1 MKEIKPELETFAR
14 IKVVGV
20 GGSGGNA
27 ISRMIE
33 ANLKGIDFIAV
44 NADAQDLH
52 HCKVSEKI
60 HIGKNLT
67 RGLGAGMNPDIGRQA
82 AEENKDEI
90 QDALK
95 NADMVF
101 VTCGLG
107 GGTGTGAA
115 PIIAE
120 VAKDTGALTVAVVT
134 RPFAFEGMQR
144 RKIADA
150 GLEALRSNV
159 DTIITIPNDKILQ
172 VIDKNT
178 PLLDSFKIV
187 DDVLRQGVQGISD
200 LITIPGI
207 VNVDF
212 ADVKAIMQNTGPAL
226 MGIGRASGE
235 NRAVEAAK
243 QAINSPLLELSIHG
257 ARGVL
262 FNISGGSDLT
272 MMEVND
278 AAQIITE
285 SADPDAK
292 VIFGAITDEE
302 LKKGEIKITV
312 IATGFH
318 PSVSR
323 ERTFEKTSRVPTVSS
338 EPIMV
343 AKEIVREIPEMKVEP
358 VEDKFKPKTSP
369 VPNFS
374 KKNLSSSIADVFKK
388 DLREKIK
395 EREKEKEPEK
405 DTQENVG
412 YEESFDK
419 KEPERVERTEN
430 RNFNM
435 NRDEQRRE
443 ERGPQVAASF
453 DRSSSIRQSQTERIF
468 SGSERRERREEGGS
482 SRPFTSNISNIKY
495 NDEYDIPAFLR
506 KKMDKNKR
514 ESD

>member
-20 GGSGGNA
+20 GGSGNHA
-27 ISRMIE
+27 ISRMVE

-52 HCKVSEKI
+52 HCKVVEKI

-82 AEENKDEI
+82 AEENREEI

-115 PIIAE
+115 PIIAQA
-120 VAKDTGALTVAVVT
+120 AKEAGALTVAVVT
-134 RPFAFEGMQR
+134 KPFAFEGMQR
-144 RKIADA
+144 KKIAEA
-150 GLEALRSNV
+150 GLAALRANV

-172 VIDKNT
+172 VIDKKT
-178 PLLDSFKIV
+178 PLLDSFRIV

-235 NRAVEAAK
+235 NRAVDAAK

-262 FNISGGSDLT
+262 FNISGGPDLT

-285 SADPDAK
+285 STDPEAK
-292 VIFGAITDEE
+292 VIFGAITNED

-312 IATGFH
+312 IATGFQA
-318 PSVSR
+318 PESSR
-323 ERTFEKTSRVPTVSS
+323 EKEFEKILDNADKMGAFEVRETSASS
-338 EPIMV
+338 REDIFRPKEPIV
-343 AKEIVREIPEMKVEP
+343 A
-358 VEDKFKPKTSP
+358 PKAEAPS
-369 VPNFS
+369 FS
-374 KKNLSSSIADVFKK
+374 KKNLSSSIADVFRKESK
-388 DLREKIK
+388 D
-395 EREKEKEPEK
+395 KEKEEK
-405 DTQENVG
+405 EEEIGKIEEVKVTEEEITKQEEKPASIEFFAGGSVKR
-412 YEESFDK
+412 ESPTAPYFER
-419 KEPERVERTEN
+419 KEPEVR
-430 RNFNM
+430 
-435 NRDEQRRE
+435 RDY
-443 ERGPQVAASF
+443 
-453 DRSSSIRQSQTERIF
+453 QTQAPAPKPL
-468 SGSERRERREEGGS
+468 SNPAPNPSVSRREEGTQKPFS
-482 SRPFTSNISNIKY
+482 SKIGNIKY

-506 KKMDKNKR
+506 KKMDKNKN
-514 ESD
+514 ESN

>member
-1 MKEIKPELETFAR
+1 MKEVKPELETFAR

-20 GGSGGNA
+20 GGSGNHA
-27 ISRMIE
+27 ISRMVE
-33 ANLKGIDFIAV
+33 ANLRGIDFIAI

-52 HCKVSEKI
+52 HCKVQEKI

-82 AEENKDEI
+82 AEENRDEI

-115 PIIAE
+115 PIIAQA
-120 VAKDTGALTVAVVT
+120 AKEAGALTVAVVT
-134 RPFAFEGMQR
+134 RPFAFEGLQR
-144 RKIADA
+144 KKIAEA
-150 GLEALRSNV
+150 GLMALKANV

-172 VIDKNT
+172 VIDKKT

-187 DDVLRQGVQGISD
+187 DDILRQGVQGISD

-226 MGIGRASGE
+226 MGIGRSSGE
-235 NRAVEAAK
+235 NRAVDAAK

-262 FNISGGSDLT
+262 FNISGGPDLS

-285 SADPDAK
+285 SVDPEAK
-292 VIFGAITDEE
+292 VIFGAITDED
-302 LKKGEIKITV
+302 LKKGEVKITV
-312 IATGFH
+312 IATGFGAPDA
-318 PSVSR
+318 PS
-323 ERTFEKTSRVPTVSS
+323 EKGFEKIPYEKEKINAFEVREAKLPRTEEDIFRPK
-338 EPIMV
+338 EPI
-343 AKEIVREIPEMKVEP
+343 AAPKIEP
-358 VEDKFKPKTSP
+358 
-369 VPNFS
+369 FS
-374 KKNLSSSIADVFKK
+374 AKKNLSSSIADVFRK
-388 DLREKIK
+388 DRDA
-395 EREKEKEPEK
+395 RGKEKEEAKEEK
-405 DTQENVG
+405 VADKEDAGEREEAGRNDGGAIADNASGGRNGGENS
-412 YEESFDK
+412 ER
-419 KEPERVERTEN
+419 KEPEAKSDP
-430 RNFNM
+430 FIS
-435 NRDEQRRE
+435 QRE
-443 ERGPQVAASF
+443 APKPIAASAP
-453 DRSSSIRQSQTERIF
+453 RESMS
-468 SGSERRERREEGGS
+468 RRDDPAQ
-482 SRPFTSNISNIKY
+482 RPFSSKISNIKY

-514 ESD
+514 ETD

>member
-20 GGSGGNA
+20 GGSGNHA
-27 ISRMIE
+27 ISRMME
-33 ANLKGIDFIAV
+33 VNLRGIDFIAV

-115 PIIAE
+115 PIIAQA
-120 VAKDTGALTVAVVT
+120 AKEAGALTVAVVT
-134 RPFAFEGMQR
+134 KPFAFEGMQR
-144 RKIADA
+144 KKIAEA
-150 GLEALRSNV
+150 GLEALKANV

-172 VIDKNT
+172 VIDKKT
-178 PLLDSFKIV
+178 PLLDSFRIV

-226 MGIGRASGE
+226 MGIGRSSGE

-243 QAINSPLLELSIHG
+243 MAINSPLLELSIHG

-262 FNISGGSDLT
+262 FNISGGPDLT

-285 SADPDAK
+285 SADPEAK
-292 VIFGAITDEE
+292 VIFGAITDED

-312 IATGFH
+312 IATGFQA
-318 PSVSR
+318 PSYPRVR
-323 ERTFEKTSRVPTVSS
+323 ELEKMLDEVEKVAPAP
-338 EPIMV
+338 EPFQAPEKDIFRP
-343 AKEIVREIPEMKVEP
+343 KEITVLS
-358 VEDKFKPKTSP
+358 KPAQA
-369 VPNFS
+369 FS

-388 DLREKIK
+388 DVK
-395 EREKEKEPEK
+395 EKEKEKEIADEVEYDLPKEEIKKEAAQDRVFTPKPDVIRHEENIRRDEYETPNFIDRREADRHMQEK
-405 DTQENVG
+405 RIDAIKNEKRQ
-412 YEESFDK
+412 EESSVNKPF
-419 KEPERVERTEN
+419 
-430 RNFNM
+430 
-435 NRDEQRRE
+435 
-443 ERGPQVAASF
+443 
-453 DRSSSIRQSQTERIF
+453 SSK
-468 SGSERRERREEGGS
+468 
-482 SRPFTSNISNIKY
+482 ISNIKY

-506 KKMDKNKR
+506 KKMDKNKK
-514 ESD
+514 ESE